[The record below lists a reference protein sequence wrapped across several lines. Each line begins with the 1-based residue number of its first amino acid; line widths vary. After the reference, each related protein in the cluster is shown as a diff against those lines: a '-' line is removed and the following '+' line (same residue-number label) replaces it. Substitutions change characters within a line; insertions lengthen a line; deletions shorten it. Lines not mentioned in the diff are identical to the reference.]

1 MKKEKLILYTA
12 VLLVLLAVVEFF
24 LVHKHHAVFA
34 LENFPGY
41 TAVFGLLATVVL
53 ILVSKG
59 IGHSVLMVREDYYE
73 NPAADTPHEG
83 EAHHD

>member
-1 MKKEKLILYTA
+1 MKKEKLTLSVA
-12 VLLVLLAVVEFF
+12 LLLVLLAAVEFF

-34 LENFPGY
+34 LENVPGY
-41 TAVFGLLATVVL
+41 TAVFGLLATLVL

-59 IGHSVLMVREDYYE
+59 IGHAILMKREDYYE
-73 NPAADTPHEG
+73 NPSGSAHGG

>member
-12 VLLVLLAVVEFF
+12 VLLVLLAAVEFF
-24 LVHKHHAVFA
+24 LIHKHHAVFA

-73 NPAADTPHEG
+73 NPAEPAHEG